1 MKYPVFLQNNDHI
14 GITALSSGC
23 AEENSVLEMKEALH
37 NLQNYGFTLSL
48 TDDIFGPEYVSG
60 SIKTRIRQLEK
71 LLEKDIKAL
80 LISRG
85 GNLLYEL
92 LPYLDFSKIAK
103 KNIWVLGYS
112 DPTSLLYTLTTKYDI
127 ATIYGMNAKSFFG
140 TLQEYQKNNLE
151 LLKGNL
157 VVQKNYDNDLQ
168 SINGNF
174 HDQGIIIGG
183 CLDILR
189 HLLGTEYDNTSNF
202 LEKYKNYHIIWYFDI
217 YSLSSL
223 DVYLTLLQLKNSGWF
238 KYSKTFLIGK
248 VLFPNEDAELTYLDA
263 YQKALFGNILYDTN
277 IGHVKP
283 CFSIINGSLATIN
296 YENKN
301 LSIKQEILK

>member
-189 HLLGTEYDNTSNF
+189 HLLGTEYDNTSKF